1 MVLDCWCTL
10 WKHGV
15 NEMAEKTYKI
25 VFDRKNCIGAAACAS
40 VAPEFWIM
48 KDDGKAEL
56 KGAKKD
62 KDGNDVL
69 IIKESQM
76 VDKVKNALKLNKSA
90 AEVCPAQVIHIYD
103 AETNE
108 KLV

>member
-1 MVLDCWCTL
+1 M
-10 WKHGV
+10 
-15 NEMAEKTYKI
+15 NEMAKEKTYKV
-25 VFDRKNCIGAAACAS
+25 VFDRNACIGAAACAA
-40 VAPEFWIM
+40 VAPEFWEM

-56 KGAKKD
+56 KGSKKD
-62 KDGNDVL
+62 KDGNEFI

-76 VDKVKNALKLNKSA
+76 TDKMKSALKLNKSA
-90 AEVCPAQVIHIYD
+90 AEVCPVQVIHIFD

>member
-1 MVLDCWCTL
+1 
-10 WKHGV
+10 
-15 NEMAEKTYKI
+15 MAKEKTYKI
-25 VFDRKNCIGAAACAS
+25 VFDRKNCIGAAACAA
-40 VAPEFWIM
+40 VAPEFWEM
-48 KDDGKAEL
+48 KADGKAVL

-62 KDGNDVL
+62 KDGNEF
-69 IIKESQM
+69 IIVKESQL

-90 AEVCPAQVIHIYD
+90 AEVCPAQVIHIFD